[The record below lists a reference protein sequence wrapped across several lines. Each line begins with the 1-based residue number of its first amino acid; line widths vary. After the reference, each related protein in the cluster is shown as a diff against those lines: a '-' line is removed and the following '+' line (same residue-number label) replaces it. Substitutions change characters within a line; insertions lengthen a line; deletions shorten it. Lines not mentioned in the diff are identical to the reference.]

1 MTKAFDGA
9 ALGKQLVLVVRDYV
23 SRATAAISD
32 RVGLID
38 HRLMAMESRVAE
50 MEKRLSALGGKRPD

>member
-38 HRLMAMESRVAE
+38 RRLAAAE
-50 MEKRLSALGGKRPD
+50 ARLHEVETRLSALGDKRE